1 MLYRDR
7 KDTSGLI
14 IWAKKRLQ
22 EQINEYKANRNKP
35 LVVSNIKEP
44 TGSQESGKKKRKK
57 ESSPIN

>member
-35 LVVSNIKEP
+35 LVVSNIKKL
-44 TGSQESGKKKRKK
+44 TKSQESGKKKRKK